1 MLKTIQVMSYHNPVM
16 LHESVDGLDIKK
28 DGIYVDVTYGGGGH
42 SKEILKRLGDKG
54 RLIAFDQDADVE
66 GNVVKDERL
75 VMVPQNFRYL
85 KNYLKMYGIPQID
98 GLLADLGVSSHQFDV
113 GERGFSIR
121 FDGPLD
127 MRMSKSNLVTAA
139 KVVNEYSEEDLLR
152 LFREYGE
159 INNAKKLV
167 FEIVSKRMGSK
178 FKTTTDLIEV
188 AEKLVPGKMKNKYL
202 AQVFQALRIEVN
214 SELEVLK
221 DLLVQSKEV
230 LKPSGRLVVITYHS
244 LEDRLVKNFLK
255 KGSFSGE
262 LEKDFFGNQLVD
274 FKLITRKPVTPSNEE
289 LKLNNRARSAKLRI
303 AEKVK

>member
-1 MLKTIQVMSYHNPVM
+1 MLQ
-16 LHESVDGLDIKK
+16 ESVDGLEIKK

-42 SKEILKRLGDKG
+42 SKEILKRLGENGK
-54 RLIAFDQDADVE
+54 LIAFDQDADVE
-66 GNVVKDERL
+66 QNIVKDARL
-75 VMVPQNFRYL
+75 VMVPQNFKYL
-85 KNYLKMYGIPQID
+85 KNYLKMYGITQID

-121 FDGPLD
+121 FEGPLD

-139 KVVNEYSEEDLLR
+139 KVVNEYSEEDLVR

-167 FEIVSKRMGSK
+167 FELMSKRMGSK
-178 FKTTTDLIEV
+178 ACPTTGGFKTTTDLIEV

-214 SELEVLK
+214 SELDVLK
-221 DLLVQSKEV
+221 ELLMQAKEV
-230 LKPSGRLVVITYHS
+230 LKPEGRLVVITYHS

-303 AEKVK
+303 AEKLRG

>member
-1 MLKTIQVMSYHNPVM
+1 MLKTIRVMSYHNPVM

-139 KVVNEYSEEDLLR
+139 KVVNEYSEEDLVR

>member
-1 MLKTIQVMSYHNPVM
+1 MSYHNPVM
-16 LHESVDGLDIKK
+16 LHESVDGLELKK

-42 SKEILKRLGDKG
+42 SKEILKRLGEKG

-66 GNVVKDERL
+66 PNVVKDERL
-75 VMVPQNFRYL
+75 VLVPQNFRYL

-139 KVVNEYSEEDLLR
+139 KVVNEYSEEDLVR

-159 INNAKKLV
+159 VNNAKKLV

-214 SELEVLK
+214 SELDVLK

-303 AEKVK
+303 AERIDSR

>member
-1 MLKTIQVMSYHNPVM
+1 MSYHNPVM
-16 LHESVDGLDIKK
+16 LNESVDGLDIKK

-42 SKEILKRLGDKG
+42 SKEILKRLRDKG

-66 GNVVKDERL
+66 ANVVKDERL
-75 VMVPQNFRYL
+75 VLVPQNFRYL
-85 KNYLKMYGIPQID
+85 NYLKMYGIQQID

-139 KVVNEYSEEDLLR
+139 KIVNEYSEEDLVR

-214 SELEVLK
+214 SELDVLK
-221 DLLVQSKEV
+221 DLLMQSKEV
-230 LKPSGRLVVITYHS
+230 IKPSGRLVVITYHS

-255 KGSFSGE
+255 NGSFSGE

-289 LKLNNRARSAKLRI
+289 LQLNNRARSAKLRI
-303 AEKVK
+303 AERVDSR

>member
-1 MLKTIQVMSYHNPVM
+1 MSYHNPVM

-42 SKEILKRLGDKG
+42 SKEILSRLGENG

-66 GNVVKDERL
+66 NNIVKDERL
-75 VMVPQNFRYL
+75 VMVPQNFKYL
-85 KNYLKMYGIPQID
+85 KNYLKMYGISQID

-121 FDGPLD
+121 FEGPLD
-127 MRMSKSNLVTAA
+127 MRMSKTNLITAA
-139 KVVNEYSEEDLLR
+139 KIVNEYSEDELVR
-152 LFREYGE
+152 VFREYGE
-159 INNAKKLV
+159 VNNAKKLV
-167 FEIVSKRMGSK
+167 FELVSKRLGAK

-188 AEKLVPGKMKNKYL
+188 AEKCVPGKMRNKYL

-214 SELEVLK
+214 NELGVLK
-221 DLLVQSKEV
+221 DLLTQSKEV

-255 KGSFSGE
+255 KGNFSGE

-274 FKLITRKPVTPSNEE
+274 FKLITRKPVTPTDEE
-289 LKLNNRARSAKLRI
+289 LKINNRARSAKLRI
-303 AEKVK
+303 AEKIK

>member
-1 MLKTIQVMSYHNPVM
+1 MSYHNPVM
-16 LHESVDGLDIKK
+16 LQESVDGLEIKK

-66 GNVVKDERL
+66 ANVVKDERL
-75 VMVPQNFRYL
+75 VMVPQNFKYL

-127 MRMSKSNLVTAA
+127 MRMSKTNLLTAA
-139 KVVNEYSEEDLLR
+139 KVVNEYSEEDLVR

-214 SELEVLK
+214 SELDVLK
-221 DLLVQSKEV
+221 ELLMQSKEV
-230 LKPSGRLVVITYHS
+230 LKPEGRLVVITYHS

-274 FKLITRKPVTPSNEE
+274 FKLITRKPLTPSNEE
-289 LKLNNRARSAKLRI
+289 LQLNNRARSAKLRI
-303 AEKVK
+303 AEKLRGIRN

>member
-1 MLKTIQVMSYHNPVM
+1 MSYHNPVM
-16 LHESVDGLDIKK
+16 LNESVDGLEIKK

-42 SKEILKRLGDKG
+42 SKEILKRLGEKG
-54 RLIAFDQDADVE
+54 RLIVFDQDADVE

-75 VMVPQNFRYL
+75 VMVPQNFKYL
-85 KNYLKMYGIPQID
+85 KNYLKMYGITQID

-139 KVVNEYSEEDLLR
+139 KVVNEYSEEDLVR

-214 SELEVLK
+214 SELDVLK
-221 DLLVQSKEV
+221 ELLIQAKEV

-262 LEKDFFGNQLVD
+262 LEKDFFGNQLLD
-274 FKLITRKPVTPSNEE
+274 FKLITRKPVTPDNEE
-289 LKLNNRARSAKLRI
+289 LQLNNRARSAKLRI
-303 AEKVK
+303 AEKLRG

>member
-1 MLKTIQVMSYHNPVM
+1 MSYHNPVM
-16 LHESVDGLDIKK
+16 LNESVDGLKIKK

-42 SKEILKRLGDKG
+42 SKEILKRLGEKG

-75 VMVPQNFRYL
+75 VMVPQNYKYL
-85 KNYLKMYGIPQID
+85 KNYLKMYGITQID

-139 KVVNEYSEEDLLR
+139 KIVNEYSEENLVR

-214 SELEVLK
+214 SELDVLK
-221 DLLVQSKEV
+221 ELLVQSKEV

-274 FKLITRKPVTPSNEE
+274 FKLVTRKPITPSNEE

-303 AEKVK
+303 AEKLSK

>member
-1 MLKTIQVMSYHNPVM
+1 MLKTTQVMSYHNPVM
-16 LHESVDGLDIKK
+16 LHESVDGLDIKE

-42 SKEILKRLGDKG
+42 SKEILKRLGEKG

-139 KVVNEYSEEDLLR
+139 KVVNEYSEEDLVR

-221 DLLVQSKEV
+221 DLLVQSKGV

>member
-1 MLKTIQVMSYHNPVM
+1 MSYHNPVM
-16 LHESVDGLDIKK
+16 LNESVDGLDIKK

-42 SKEILKRLGDKG
+42 SKEILKRLRDKG

-66 GNVVKDERL
+66 ANVVKDERL
-75 VMVPQNFRYL
+75 VLVPQNFRYL
-85 KNYLKMYGIPQID
+85 KNYLKMYGIQQID

-139 KVVNEYSEEDLLR
+139 KIVNEYSEEDLVR

-214 SELEVLK
+214 SELDVLK
-221 DLLVQSKEV
+221 DLLMQSKEV
-230 LKPSGRLVVITYHS
+230 IKPSGRLVVITYHS

-255 KGSFSGE
+255 NGSFSGE

-289 LKLNNRARSAKLRI
+289 LQLNNRARSAKLRI
-303 AEKVK
+303 AERVDSR